1 MYFWGELL
9 NLFRHS
15 SKGNLREKIGFF
27 LCLALL
33 SFFISCFYFTSFLLN
48 DLIKG
53 KMNLLSWLL
62 NYKCWY
68 LFKWSQPLRWDSG
81 LELRPNAALRTE
93 LQSAFRSWEHTTW
106 GVNIWIQKK
115 EAVISNASQYIAV
128 EGFYFPIL

>member
-1 MYFWGELL
+1 MCFWGELL

-15 SKGNLREKIGFF
+15 SKGNLKEKIGFF

-48 DLIKG
+48 DLKRG

-68 LFKWSQPLRWDSG
+68 LFKWSQPS
-81 LELRPNAALRTE
+81 ALRQVLSWGLMLHWE
-93 LQSAFRSWEHTTW
+93 LSYKALS
-106 GVNIWIQKK
+106 
-115 EAVISNASQYIAV
+115 AV
-128 EGFYFPIL
+128 ESIPLGVLMFEYRKRKLLFQMPHNTLQLRDFIYQYF